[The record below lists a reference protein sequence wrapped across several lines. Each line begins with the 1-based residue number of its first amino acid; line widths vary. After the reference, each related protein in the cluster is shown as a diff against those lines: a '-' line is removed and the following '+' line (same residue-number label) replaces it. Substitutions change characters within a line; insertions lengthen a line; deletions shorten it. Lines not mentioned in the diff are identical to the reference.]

1 MSSLL
6 CILLAIVTLSALP
19 AYGKT
24 DGKIHGKTA
33 TDKMKADYFIKRLT
47 TAPKYSMDKVDMI
60 DSALKYSSDKKKLEE
75 LNSMKAD
82 ALFDIGNY
90 NLALPVYE
98 KIYSGLEV
106 DDTASMHIL
115 DNLGASYY
123 FTGHYDR
130 AIARAHE
137 LLEISKND
145 SLLYYDA
152 RAYHLIA
159 NVYIR
164 LMNVEAA
171 EKYLEEVKNILDKAY
186 KISKHKRNIQMR
198 RYWLT
203 QSAIH
208 ILRKDYETAYQDL
221 TKAQSTPSDELS
233 DLLLDINMAIVYGQM
248 GETAMAEEFYRRIEA
263 FPFAHYNK
271 ILGLNN
277 YSALLLYNGDY
288 EGALRQTDKN
298 LVEVKR
304 LKFDHLR
311 SQIYQIKSAIYV
323 QLNDYKKAYL
333 MLDSAKMVTDSLFS
347 TQTIR
352 NILLTNERYADG
364 LSAREHSRRV
374 AMGRKKVIAIFVLS
388 ALLLSAFVM
397 LAIVWKRWKRTR
409 EQVMKAE
416 SENRRV
422 CSELERMVEEANN
435 ERHKS
440 SECVMALN
448 KQREE
453 LQDVVIKLSA
463 AGVAEKNLRQ
473 LRHMVEISES
483 RDSQM
488 HKLEMANKDFVIRL
502 KEAHP
507 DLTRGEIR
515 MAIYIAMGKT
525 SREIAEM
532 INRSVRTVETVRYHL
547 GRKVSEASGAQ
558 SLSSYLAQFNKTVEP
573 DL

>member
-1 MSSLL
+1 
-6 CILLAIVTLSALP
+6 
-19 AYGKT
+19 
-24 DGKIHGKTA
+24 
-33 TDKMKADYFIKRLT
+33 
-47 TAPKYSMDKVDMI
+47 
-60 DSALKYSSDKKKLEE
+60 
-75 LNSMKAD
+75 
-82 ALFDIGNY
+82 
-90 NLALPVYE
+90 
-98 KIYSGLEV
+98 
-106 DDTASMHIL
+106 
-115 DNLGASYY
+115 
-123 FTGHYDR
+123 
-130 AIARAHE
+130 
-137 LLEISKND
+137 
-145 SLLYYDA
+145 
-152 RAYHLIA
+152 
-159 NVYIR
+159 
-164 LMNVEAA
+164 
-171 EKYLEEVKNILDKAY
+171 
-186 KISKHKRNIQMR
+186 MR

-203 QSAIH
+203 RSAIH

-221 TKAQSTPSDELS
+221 TKAQSIPSDELS

-288 EGALRQTDKN
+288 EGALRQTDRN

-304 LKFDHLR
+304 LKFDHLL
-311 SQIYQIKSAIYV
+311 SQIYQIKSVVYV

-333 MLDSAKMVTDSLFS
+333 MLDSAKMVTDSLLS
-347 TQTIR
+347 SQAMN
-352 NILLTNERYADG
+352 NILATNEKYADG

-374 AMGRKKVIAIFVLS
+374 AMGRKKVIAIYVLS
-388 ALLLSAFVM
+388 ALLLSAIIM
-397 LAIVWKRWKRTR
+397 LIVVLKRWKRTR

-547 GRKVSEASGAQ
+547 GRKVSEASGTQ

>member
-1 MSSLL
+1 MSSIFCKLL
-6 CILLAIVTLSALP
+6 LIVSLTVFP
-19 AYGKT
+19 VYGKN
-24 DGKIHGKTA
+24 DGAPLGTKV
-33 TDKMKADYFIKRLT
+33 TDKMKADYFRKRLT
-47 TAPKYSMDKVDMI
+47 AVPKYSMDKVDMI
-60 DSALKYSSDKKKLEE
+60 DSAIKYSSHKGNLEE
-75 LNSMKAD
+75 LYSMKAD

-90 NLALPVYE
+90 SLALPVYE
-98 KIYSGLEV
+98 KLYSEMG
-106 DDTASMHIL
+106 DDDISSLKVL
-115 DNLGASYY
+115 DNLGSSYY

-145 SLLYYDA
+145 SLLYYNA

-164 LMNVEAA
+164 LMDVEVS
-171 EKYLEEVKNILDKAY
+171 EKYLNEVIKILDKAD
-186 KISKHKRNIQMR
+186 KVSQHKKNVQMR

-203 QSAIH
+203 HSAIN
-208 ILRKDYETAYQDL
+208 ILRKDYEKAYQDL
-221 TKAQSTPSDELS
+221 TRAQSIPSDELS

-248 GETAMAEEFYRRIEA
+248 GETAMAEEFYKRIEA
-263 FPFAHYNK
+263 FPYSHYNK

-277 YSALLLYNGDY
+277 YSALLLYNGDF
-288 EGALRQTDKN
+288 EGALKQTDKN
-298 LVEVKR
+298 LVEAKR
-304 LKFDHLR
+304 LKLDHLR
-311 SQIYQIKSAIYV
+311 NQIYQIKSAVYV
-323 QLNDYKKAYL
+323 QVNDYKKAYL

-347 TQTIR
+347 TQAIR
-352 NILLTNERYADG
+352 NILSTNEKFADG
-364 LSAREHSRRV
+364 LSAREHSRRI
-374 AMGRKKVIAIFVLS
+374 AMGRKKVIAIYVLS
-388 ALLLSAFVM
+388 ALLLSAFV
-397 LAIVWKRWKRTR
+397 LLVIVWKRWRRTLKRVLKV
-409 EQVMKAE
+409 EL
-416 SENRRV
+416 ENRRV
-422 CSELERMVEEANN
+422 SSELERMVEVAND

-453 LQDVVIKLSA
+453 LQEVVIKLSA
-463 AGVAEKNLRQ
+463 VGVAEKNLRQ
-473 LRHMVEISES
+473 LRHMVETSES

-488 HKLEMANKDFVIRL
+488 HKLEIANKDFVTRL

-558 SLSSYLAQFNKTVEP
+558 SLSSYLAQFSKTVEP

>member
-171 EKYLEEVKNILDKAY
+171 EKYLEEVKNILDKAD

-208 ILRKDYETAYQDL
+208 ILRKDYENAYQDL
-221 TKAQSTPSDELS
+221 TKAQSIPSDELS
-233 DLLLDINMAIVYGQM
+233 DLLLDINMAIVYGQI

-263 FPFAHYNK
+263 FPFSHYNK

-333 MLDSAKMVTDSLFS
+333 MLDSAKMVTDSLLS
-347 TQTIR
+347 SQAMN
-352 NILLTNERYADG
+352 NILATNEKYADG
-364 LSAREHSRRV
+364 LSAKEHSRRV
-374 AMGRKKVIAIFVLS
+374 AIGRKKVIAICVLG
-388 ALLLSAFVM
+388 ALLAAAIAM
-397 LAIVWKRWKRTR
+397 LLIVWKRWKQTGKKVSQT
-409 EQVMKAE
+409 EE
-416 SENRRV
+416 ENRNLA
-422 CSELERMVEEANN
+422 SQLESMEEEASS

-453 LQDVVIKLSA
+453 LQDALIKLTA

-473 LRHMVEISES
+473 LRRLVDTTES

-488 HKLEMANKDFVIRL
+488 NQLEAANKDFIARL
-502 KEAHP
+502 KETHP

-547 GRKVSEASGAQ
+547 GRKVSKSAG
-558 SLSSYLAQFNKTVEP
+558 SLMLPSYLAQFNKKTE
-573 DL
+573 

>member
-6 CILLAIVTLSALP
+6 CVLLAIVTLSALP

-24 DGKIHGKTA
+24 DGEIHGKTA

-60 DSALKYSSDKKKLEE
+60 DSALKYSSDKRKLEE

-98 KIYSGLEV
+98 KIYSELEV

-115 DNLGASYY
+115 DNLGSSYY

-288 EGALRQTDKN
+288 EGALRQTDRN

-304 LKFDHLR
+304 LKFDHLL
-311 SQIYQIKSAIYV
+311 SQIYQIKSAVYV

-333 MLDSAKMVTDSLFS
+333 MLDSAKMVTDSLLS
-347 TQTIR
+347 SQAMN
-352 NILLTNERYADG
+352 NILATNEKYADG
-364 LSAREHSRRV
+364 LSEREHSRRV
-374 AMGRKKVIAIFVLS
+374 AMGRKKVIAICVLS
-388 ALLLSAFVM
+388 ALLLSAIIM
-397 LAIVWKRWKRTR
+397 LIVVLKRWKRTR

-558 SLSSYLAQFNKTVEP
+558 SLSSYLAQFNKTV
-573 DL
+573 